1 MRRFVIHSIWF
12 GFLVVLMSGCG
23 SVAQNSFDDEES
35 NETVAKIEKYI
46 SFFAW
51 DGIDGYERLD
61 SRLGRYGNPTIYLNP
76 VDDGE
81 YKFAENTQI
90 LQSYNAK
97 VWYLMS
103 SGFSSE
109 VYPSKDYIKEQ
120 IDKIVAYNQNHT
132 QQVLG
137 MSFDIEPW
145 IDFEDQNSSDNKDDW
160 QEYLDFMSEARDML
174 HDKGLKISISIPFW
188 IDKQSE
194 AFPNDRPINYDVI
207 DIADEVIVMTY
218 TIFADRVEPYAK
230 TSLKYASS
238 HSTDIKIA
246 LEMVENNQEDNV
258 SFYTHPEDIKD
269 ILYMDLNYTTFKGYT
284 IHTLDAFL
292 DSGIGI

>member
-1 MRRFVIHSIWF
+1 MKQYKFYIISII
-12 GFLVVLMSGCG
+12 FLFMYGCTTSGLT
-23 SVAQNSFDDEES
+23 S
-35 NETVAKIEKYI
+35 NDSSTSDSTLKNI

-51 DGIDGYERLD
+51 DGIDGYEQLD
-61 SRLGRYGNPTIYLNP
+61 SKITGYDIPTIYLNP
-76 VDDGE
+76 VDNSE
-81 YKFAENTQI
+81 YKFEENTQA
-90 LQSYNAK
+90 LQSYGAK

-103 SGFSSE
+103 GDGDNST
-109 VYPSKDYIKEQ
+109 YPTLDYVQEQ
-120 IDKIVAYNQNHT
+120 IDKIVDYNQNHT
-132 QQVLG
+132 QKVIG

-145 IDFEDQNSSDNKDDW
+145 VNFEDQNSSDNQDDW

-174 HDKGLKISISIPFW
+174 HDNGLQISISIPFW
-188 IDKQSE
+188 VDRQSE

-218 TIFADRVEPYAK
+218 TVFADRVEPYAK
-230 TSLKYASS
+230 TSLEYASS

-269 ILYMDLNYTTFKGYT
+269 ILDMDLDYSAFKGYT

-292 DSGIGI
+292 DSGISI